1 MVLVAELRGWNL
13 SAFLFALQRIIRILS
28 DIFTVIVNRIRKT
41 DMLKILI
48 TGGSGFIGRNVID
61 FLARKN
67 EKYIVYAP
75 SSKELDCL
83 NEKQVTQY
91 LEKHHFDY
99 VLHFAVYAKRPDNQK
114 DDTKKVEYNLR
125 IFLNFAQNINLY
137 GKMFYLGSGA
147 EYDKRFP
154 IVKVREE
161 TVGATI
167 PVDTYG
173 LMKYTIGQLIES
185 SQNIYNFRLFGI
197 FGKYEYYPLKFISNV
212 CCKAIKNLPLSISQ
226 DVCFDYL
233 WIEDF
238 CRMLE
243 CFLQNEPKY
252 HTYNLVSGKTVR
264 LSEICQIVLKVSK
277 KDLPVLICREGMGNE
292 YTARCDRFLDE
303 FPQFEYTPLEKSI
316 EKLYDWYE
324 NSADIDI
331 YELLYCAK

>member
-1 MVLVAELRGWNL
+1 M
-13 SAFLFALQRIIRILS
+13 
-28 DIFTVIVNRIRKT
+28 
-41 DMLKILI
+41 
-48 TGGSGFIGRNVID
+48 
-61 FLARKN
+61 
-67 EKYIVYAP
+67 
-75 SSKELDCL
+75 
-83 NEKQVTQY
+83 
-91 LEKHHFDY
+91 
-99 VLHFAVYAKRPDNQK
+99 
-114 DDTKKVEYNLR
+114 
-125 IFLNFAQNINLY
+125 
-137 GKMFYLGSGA
+137 
-147 EYDKRFP
+147 
-154 IVKVREE
+154 
-161 TVGATI
+161 
-167 PVDTYG
+167 
-173 LMKYTIGQLIES
+173 
-185 SQNIYNFRLFGI
+185 
-197 FGKYEYYPLKFISNV
+197 
-212 CCKAIKNLPLSISQ
+212 
-226 DVCFDYL
+226 